1 MNNSRTVLIVD
12 EELFGKLLR
21 KVDRIDENL
30 SILNISKKQVL
41 KNNWLTSDEVCSMLS
56 IGKRKLQQMRS
67 DSSLKFTKT
76 GKKIYYKSTDIDK
89 YLENAGK

>member
-1 MNNSRTVLIVD
+1 MNNSRTVIIVD
-12 EELFGKLLR
+12 EELFGKLIR
-21 KVDRIDENL
+21 KVERIDENISL
-30 SILNISKKQVL
+30 LNSKKKQVL
-41 KNNWLTSDEVCSMLS
+41 KNNWLTSDEVCGMLS

-67 DSSLKFTKT
+67 DNSLKFTKT

>member
-21 KVDRIDENL
+21 KVERIDENL

>member
-21 KVDRIDENL
+21 KVERIDENL

-67 DSSLKFTKT
+67 DSSFKFTKT